1 MKKLFGGINLT
12 WPKVIVMAILAG
24 VYTAVMAMMPWT
36 INTSFIDI
44 TVTFEVWILFG
55 IFIIMNSKSNVDSM
69 LKCFVFFLISQPL
82 VYLIQILF
90 GSAGWDLFKYY
101 KYWFMWTILTL
112 PMGFIG
118 YYLKKDK
125 WWTFIILVPM
135 LVLTAYSAYGYG
147 TKALYWMPYH
157 LLSTLFCFAAL
168 LIYPGV
174 IENKKSKCVAYVI
187 SLLIICG
194 VGFLL
199 FQKPFEYKTTI
210 GVSDS
215 EEFGNFDDNYK
226 VSLEDNKYGDVWI
239 EYDQGIE
246 AYLINVTFKHGG
258 KTKFILEDPEG
269 NKRTFDLDI
278 RYTAFDI
285 EEIKE

>member
-12 WPKVIVMAILAG
+12 WPIVIVMAILAG

-36 INTSFIDI
+36 VNTSFIDI
-44 TVTFEVWILFG
+44 TVRFEVWILFG

-90 GSAGWDLFKYY
+90 GSAGWNLFGYY
-101 KYWFMWTILTL
+101 RYWFIWTILTL

-135 LVLTAYSAYGYG
+135 LLLTASSAYGYG
-147 TKALYWMPYH
+147 TQALYWMPYH
-157 LLSTLFCFAAL
+157 LLSALFCLAAL

-210 GVSDS
+210 GISDS
-215 EEFGNFDDNYK
+215 DEFGNFDDNYK
-226 VSLEDNKYGDVWI
+226 VSFEDNKYGDVWI
-239 EYDQGIE
+239 EYDQGLE
-246 AYLINVTFKHGG
+246 AYFINVTFKHGG

-278 RYTAFDI
+278 RFTAFDI

>member
-157 LLSTLFCFAAL
+157 LLSTLFCFVAL

-215 EEFGNFDDNYK
+215 EEFGSFDDNYK

-239 EYDQGIE
+239 EYDEGLE
-246 AYLINVTFKHGG
+246 TYLINVTFKHGG

-278 RYTAFDI
+278 RYTNFDI

>member
-1 MKKLFGGINLT
+1 
-12 WPKVIVMAILAG
+12 
-24 VYTAVMAMMPWT
+24 
-36 INTSFIDI
+36 
-44 TVTFEVWILFG
+44 
-55 IFIIMNSKSNVDSM
+55 MNSKSNVDSM

-82 VYLIQILF
+82 VYLIQIVF

-101 KYWFMWTILTL
+101 RYWFMWTIATI

-125 WWTFIILVPM
+125 WWTFIILAPM
-135 LVLTAYSAYGYG
+135 LLLTASSAYGYG
-147 TKALYWMPYH
+147 SQAIYWMPRH
-157 LLSTLFCFAAL
+157 LLSAIFCLAAL

-174 IENKKSKCVAYVI
+174 IENKKSKCIAYVI

-194 VGFLL
+194 VGFL
-199 FQKPFEYKTTI
+199 FVKKPLEYKTTI
-210 GVSDS
+210 GIS
-215 EEFGNFDDNYK
+215 ESETFGSFDDNYK
-226 VSLEDNKYGDVWI
+226 VSFEDKKYGDVWI
-239 EYDQGIE
+239 EYDEGLE
-246 AYLINVTFKHGG
+246 AYFINTTFKHGG

-278 RYTAFDI
+278 RYTNFDV

>member
-239 EYDQGIE
+239 EYDEGLE

-258 KTKFILEDPEG
+258 KTKFILEDHEG

-278 RYTAFDI
+278 RYTNFDI

>member
-12 WPKVIVMAILAG
+12 WPKVIIMAILAG

-36 INTSFIDI
+36 VNTSFIDI

-101 KYWFMWTILTL
+101 KYWFIWTILTL

-157 LLSTLFCFAAL
+157 LLSALFCLAAL

-215 EEFGNFDDNYK
+215 EEFGSFDDNYK

-239 EYDQGIE
+239 EYDQGLE

>member
-1 MKKLFGGINLT
+1 
-12 WPKVIVMAILAG
+12 MAILAG

-44 TVTFEVWILFG
+44 TVTFEVWIFFG

-90 GSAGWDLFKYY
+90 GSAGWNLFGYY
-101 KYWFMWTILTL
+101 RYWFMWTIACL

-125 WWTFIILVPM
+125 WWTFIILAPM
-135 LVLTAYSAYGYG
+135 LLLTAYSAYGYG

-157 LLSTLFCFAAL
+157 LLSALFCLAAL

-215 EEFGNFDDNYK
+215 EEFGSFDDNYK

-239 EYDQGIE
+239 EYDQGLE